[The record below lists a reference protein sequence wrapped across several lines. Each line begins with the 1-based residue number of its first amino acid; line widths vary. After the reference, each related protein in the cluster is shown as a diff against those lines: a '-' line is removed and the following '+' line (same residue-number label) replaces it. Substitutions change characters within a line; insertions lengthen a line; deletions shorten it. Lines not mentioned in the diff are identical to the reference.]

1 MFQYMHMYR
10 DLHCNCLESES
21 DVELMT
27 GSLSCNPDISEEQ
40 EATNIYVHTFML
52 CNGLEFW

>member
-1 MFQYMHMYR
+1 MHMYR
-10 DLHCNCLESES
+10 DLHCNCLDSES

-27 GSLSCNPDISEEQ
+27 GSLSCNLDISEEQ
-40 EATNIYVHTFML
+40 EATNIPVHTFML